1 MSHKFL
7 LLDTTYAV
15 SSYALA
21 EEGKGIV
28 ALQHHTEA
36 QEQAAVI
43 NIIIDMLLKEAGWS
57 CRDLSAVIICSGP
70 GSYTGMRI
78 SYSVA
83 KGLCYGLDTPLV
95 AVDRLSVLAYGKPG
109 VSLVALHARTGE
121 YFMGICRDAGWLL
134 APRHC
139 QESELP
145 GYVQQ
150 LAPQRLITDRVPAIW
165 QDVCPLEVEQL
176 DLLQPLNMEF
186 LYVLGREK
194 YRAGSYEDIA
204 YSEPLY
210 LKSVYTTVPGKKSIL

>member
-21 EEGKGIV
+21 EEGKGVV
-28 ALQHHTEA
+28 ALRHHAEA

-43 NIIIDMLLKEAGWS
+43 NNMIDTLLKEASWS

-83 KGLCYGLDTPLV
+83 KGLCYGLELPLV

-109 VSLVALHARTGE
+109 VSLVALYARTGE
-121 YFMGICRDAGWLL
+121 YFAGICRDAEWLV

-139 QESELP
+139 EENALP
-145 GYVQQ
+145 RYVQQ

-165 QDVCPLEVEQL
+165 QDAYPLEVEQL
-176 DLLQPLNMEF
+176 DLLQPLNMDF
-186 LYVLGREK
+186 LYMLGREK

-210 LKSVYTTVPGKKSIL
+210 LKPVYTTVPGKKSIL